1 MLEAEHLA
9 GDLDLDDERI
19 RHAGQSAEG
28 AAEHLAQL
36 VLARQP
42 HGVGE
47 RDGVERPLG
56 RAVEREIG
64 AARGLARLDGH
75 GAHGEDV
82 GLGFQL
88 DVVRQVELEA
98 IPVDGVPGETGV
110 AQGYG
115 QFSGDHLSTLE
126 DVTRARVVEPV
137 DAAGPGVGGLG
148 QSGAMTSTASAD
160 TRTAALSALRE
171 LVGRSDAEF
180 HDGQY
185 EAIEALVEGRRRAL
199 VVQRTGW
206 GKSAVY
212 FVATL
217 LLRRQGA
224 GPTVLVSPLLALMR
238 DQIAAAERA
247 GVRAV
252 AINSTNAHEWSEVL
266 ERLDR
271 DEVDVLLV
279 SPERLNNPAFR
290 EQQLPA
296 LVRRIG
302 MLVVDEAHCISD
314 WGHDFRPDYR
324 RLRDLIE
331 QMPAA
336 VPVLATTATANSRVV
351 ADVAEQLGTGAESVE
366 GEVLTIRGPLAR
378 ASLRLGVLRLRD
390 SASRLAWLLS
400 HIDDLPGSGIIYTL
414 TVAAAVDTA
423 RLLREHG
430 HEVRAYTGQTDTDE
444 RAESEAMLKRNEV
457 KALVATSA
465 LGMGFDKPDLGF
477 VLHLGAPSSPVAYY
491 QQVGRAGRASESADV
506 LLLPGVEDRDIWH
519 YFATASMPDR
529 ERAERVIGALG
540 DQPIST
546 PALEAM
552 VDIRRTPLELLL
564 KVLDVDGAVRR
575 VQGGWVSTGQ
585 PWTYDAERY
594 ERIAGERRAEQ
605 QHMIDYEQTDGCR
618 MEFLQRSLDDDTA
631 APCGRCDNC
640 AGVWFPS
647 EIGESATTQ
656 AAASLDRVGV
666 PVEPRK
672 AWPTG
677 ADRLDVPVK
686 GRIPADEQAGEGR
699 ALARLTDLGWGG
711 TLRELFAAGAPDGAV
726 TPQVLGGCVRVLAD
740 WGWTERPVAVVA
752 MPSRSHP
759 LLVDSLARG
768 IAEIGRL
775 PYLGALDAVN
785 GGPSGQPGGNSV
797 FRLAGLWDRFSA
809 QHLDIP
815 AGPVLLVDDMAD
827 SRWTL
832 TVAARTLRQAG
843 ATAVL
848 PFVLALRG

>member
-1 MLEAEHLA
+1 MTLA
-9 GDLDLDDERI
+9 
-19 RHAGQSAEG
+19 APPS
-28 AAEHLAQL
+28 
-36 VLARQP
+36 
-42 HGVGE
+42 
-47 RDGVERPLG
+47 
-56 RAVEREIG
+56 
-64 AARGLARLDGH
+64 
-75 GAHGEDV
+75 
-82 GLGFQL
+82 
-88 DVVRQVELEA
+88 
-98 IPVDGVPGETGV
+98 
-110 AQGYG
+110 
-115 QFSGDHLSTLE
+115 
-126 DVTRARVVEPV
+126 
-137 DAAGPGVGGLG
+137 
-148 QSGAMTSTASAD
+148 D
-160 TRTAALSALRE
+160 TRSAALAALRE
-171 LVGRSDAEF
+171 LVGRDDAEF
-180 HDGQY
+180 HDGQFD
-185 EAIEALVEGRRRAL
+185 AIEALVEGRRRAL

-252 AINSTNAHEWSEVL
+252 AINSTNAHEWGDVL
-266 ERLDR
+266 AQLDR

-290 EQQLPA
+290 EEQLPA

-324 RLRDLIE
+324 RLRDLIS
-331 QMPAA
+331 QMPAE

-351 ADVAEQLGTGAESVE
+351 ADVAEQLSTGAAD
-366 GEVLTIRGPLAR
+366 GAADGAAGPEVLTIRGPLAR
-378 ASLRLGVLRLRD
+378 ASLRLGVLRLPD
-390 SASRLAWLLS
+390 SPSRLAWLLS
-400 HIDDLPGSGIIYTL
+400 HLDDLPGSGIIYTL
-414 TVAAAVDTA
+414 TVAAANDTA
-423 RLLREHG
+423 RLLRERG

-444 RAESEAMLKRNEV
+444 RTESEGMLKRNEV

-506 LLLPGVEDRDIWH
+506 LLLPGTEDAAIWH
-519 YFATASMPDR
+519 YFATASMPDQ

-540 DQPIST
+540 DVPVST

-575 VQGGWVSTGQ
+575 VQGGWVATGT
-585 PWTYDAERY
+585 PWVYDAERY
-594 ERIAGERRAEQ
+594 ERIAAERLAEQ

-640 AGVWFPS
+640 AGVWYPR
-647 EIGESATTQ
+647 EIAASATAT
-656 AAASLDRVGV
+656 AAESLDRVGV
-666 PVEPRK
+666 PIEPRR

-677 ADRLDVPVK
+677 ADRLGVPVK
-686 GRIPADEQAGEGR
+686 GRIAPAEQASEGR

-711 TLRELFAAGAPDGAV
+711 TLRELFAPGTADGPV
-726 TPQVLGGCVRVLAD
+726 SPQVLAACVRVLSD
-740 WGWTERPVAVVA
+740 WGWAERPVAVVA
-752 MPSRSHP
+752 MPSRSRP

-768 IAEIGRL
+768 LAEVGRL
-775 PYLGALDAVN
+775 PYLGALEARN
-785 GGPSGQPGGNSV
+785 GGPTGQPGGNSA
-797 FRLAGLWDRFSA
+797 FRLAGLWDRFA
-809 QHLDIP
+809 ADGLDVP
-815 AGPVLLVDDMAD
+815 AGGVLLVDDQAD

-832 TVAARTLRQAG
+832 TIAAKELRQAG
-843 ATAVL
+843 ATEVL